1 MERNQTETI
10 AALNTLR
17 EDIRRSSQDTADVI
31 TLNQAADRLLLG
43 YQNGTFDDKA
53 VQAGIAEIRSTIASK
68 AAMPLRPTL
77 KSQRD
82 EVLNRNYKALAER
95 MLEQER
101 GTWDSRHLE
110 IVQGAI
116 AQLANSNVQD
126 ALETARSLQNRMSDS
141 VWLGNIELA
150 NSVSEIEQESQALQ
164 SALLDEIAQRQ
175 KALAPEMRDVPDF
188 ERTLAQD
195 AESVKASVEQAK
207 LQAIQANKKAEL
219 DALKVSKE
227 YVQQLSRKVA
237 QARQANARNEEVKRA
252 EASIREASQKLIAQE
267 NARLIRAFKA
277 AVANSDLSQ
286 DPQTA
291 AILANVTG
299 NINENS
305 GRSLSDRAHEAMDAI
320 KTHAAD
326 NNAVRQSIRE
336 MERIQL
342 RAGML
347 EALSNESSNIPAPEV
362 TAEAQLL
369 DARMMYE
376 QKRMQFETTRE
387 YQPSASDL
395 LKALDFEVPAPVF
408 EAAAPSQPY
417 LNAQNN
423 VQRIRQ
429 LIQSA
434 SSGDVGLYAPT
445 AGSEHAKNAQRALQI
460 ADQSTPNATAIP
472 TIQSETAKRSNRL
485 MRDIKQLAYMPSVRA
500 DMGFAVQRAQM
511 DEASAQPLFKRVRFN
526 KDDAKTNAL
535 LPSIYRVAG
544 VKLKKNDGTPLRK
557 AYNDLNLRDA
567 NLELVR
573 LIENEFGNSTS
584 GRQSDKVSSVA
595 NEPNQKVRNTDN
607 PRERVADIVS
617 DWVDSRRD
625 TRRLSSAPK
634 DLVQTGRLSQGAVS
648 ASLKSEGNPLPK
660 SVQDKLSP
668 FLGFDLSTI
677 KVYSG
682 PIAAMASEAMGAH
695 AFTLG
700 KSIFLGQ
707 NKLDYNT
714 PEGLGLLA
722 HEILHTSHF
731 NSGDSVESKEQAAE
745 TMEARVK
752 QAFGTGS
759 NMSLALEKDASG
771 KTASKNVMQNA
782 TGQVKK
788 DTVGSRPTY
797 DVDYIFDT
805 ICEKVVDLMHE
816 SIEREKIRYG
826 QS

>member
-1 MERNQTETI
+1 MERNQTEI
-10 AALNTLR
+10 MAALNTLR
-17 EDIRRSSQDTADVI
+17 EDIRRSSQDTADVV

-43 YQNGTFDDKA
+43 YQNGTFDDQA
-53 VQAGIAEIRSTIASK
+53 VRAGIAEIRSTLASK
-68 AAMPLRPTL
+68 AVMPLRPTIQ
-77 KSQRD
+77 SQRD

-95 MLEQER
+95 MLDQER

-116 AQLANSNVQD
+116 AHLANSNVQD

-164 SALLDEIAQRQ
+164 SDLLNEIAQRQ
-175 KALAPEMRDVPDF
+175 KALEPEMRDVQGF
-188 ERTLAQD
+188 EHTLAQN
-195 AESVKASVEQAK
+195 AESVKASIEQAK
-207 LQAIQANKKAEL
+207 LQTIRANMKTEL

-227 YVQQLSRKVA
+227 YVQQLSRKVE
-237 QARQANARNEEVKRA
+237 QARRENAQREEVKRA
-252 EASIREASQKLIAQE
+252 EASIREASQNLIAQE

-277 AVANSDLSQ
+277 AVAASNLSQ
-286 DPQTA
+286 DPEAA
-291 AILANVTG
+291 AILANATG
-299 NINENS
+299 HINETS
-305 GRSLSDRAHEAMDAI
+305 GRSLSDRAHDAMDAL
-320 KTHAAD
+320 KSHAAD
-326 NNAVRQSIRE
+326 NDAVRQSISE
-336 MERIQL
+336 MERIRL

-347 EALSNESSNIPAPEV
+347 EALSNENSSSAPEV

-387 YQPSASDL
+387 YQPAASDL
-395 LKALDFEVPAPVF
+395 LKALDFEVPTPVF
-408 EAAAPSQPY
+408 EAAAPSQAY
-417 LNAQNN
+417 INAQNN

-429 LIQSA
+429 LMQSA
-434 SSGDVGLYAPT
+434 SSGDVGFYAPT

-460 ADQSTPNATAIP
+460 ADQTTPNATAIP

-485 MRDIKQLAYMPSVRA
+485 MHDIKQLAYMPSVRA
-500 DMGFAVQRAQM
+500 DMGFAVQRAQL

-526 KDDAKTNAL
+526 KDDAKTSAL

-557 AYNDLNLRDA
+557 AYSDLNLRDA
-567 NLELVR
+567 NLELVK

-584 GRQSDKVSSVA
+584 GRQSDKVSNVA

-634 DLVQTGRLSQGAVS
+634 DLVQTGRLSQGSIS

-707 NKLDYNT
+707 NKLDYST

-771 KTASKNVMQNA
+771 KAASKNVMQNA
-782 TGQVKK
+782 TGQAKK

-805 ICEKVVDLMHE
+805 ICEKVVELMHE
-816 SIEREKIRYG
+816 SIEREKVRYG
-826 QS
+826 ET